1 MFSNWSTLLFVLPF
15 LTSRRVLYLSLPCFT
30 FSLWILSI
38 VVSALKGQSHIQI
51 HKHTC
56 KYGQKLNE
64 KPNYLYLIISGVG
77 EVFLQASQLALQ
89 SFILLSK
96 GETLLRD
103 CDKKV
108 FKGRA
113 FYTLIW
119 NIIAAPVKVNLL
131 CHPAADW
138 NKWALS
144 LLWYWK
150 LFIKIKIDLL
160 NLTLKFLDGKRALI

>member
-1 MFSNWSTLLFVLPF
+1 MLPF

-38 VVSALKGQSHIQI
+38 VVSALKGQSHVQI

-96 GETLLRD
+96 GETLLKILWWSKNVKREQPLGKYTKEEQTCNLPRSDYLGDDIRD
-103 CDKKV
+103 TTKCQQ
-108 FKGRA
+108 FSCRMSGQ
-113 FYTLIW
+113 
-119 NIIAAPVKVNLL
+119 
-131 CHPAADW
+131 
-138 NKWALS
+138 
-144 LLWYWK
+144 
-150 LFIKIKIDLL
+150 
-160 NLTLKFLDGKRALI
+160 LDSSTYL